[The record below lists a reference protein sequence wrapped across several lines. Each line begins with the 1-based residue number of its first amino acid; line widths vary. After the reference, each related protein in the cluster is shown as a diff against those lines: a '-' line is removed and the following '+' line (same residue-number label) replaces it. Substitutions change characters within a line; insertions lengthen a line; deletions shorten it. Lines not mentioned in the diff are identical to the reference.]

1 VSAVTIADEPGNC
14 RGEQAAA
21 LEKGM

>member
-1 VSAVTIADEPGNC
+1 VSAVTIVDEPGNC